1 MASVGKRLQDGNT
14 RIATGASECSTYLD
28 DLIGVKEGDGERERE
43 QDKRHKGDKLAIC
56 KRSEDPVSSRLK
68 STVVGYSK

>member
-43 QDKRHKGDKLAIC
+43 SKTRDTKETSSPFVKG
-56 KRSEDPVSSRLK
+56 LK
-68 STVVGYSK
+68 ILCHHD